1 MSKVRCKDCQYFD
14 GVQTCH
20 RYEGLG
26 ERKIYDECIEYEQ
39 LSNYRSSNH
48 KDRIKYVVNE
58 VTNLINEERCFF
70 NPEEH
75 YKLEMLTRKLLNL
88 VEAHG
93 VHSWKYNLKKEGK

>member
-14 GVQTCH
+14 GVQKCY

-39 LSNYRSSNH
+39 SSNYRSSNH

-75 YKLEMLTRKLLNL
+75 YKLEILTRKLLNL

-93 VHSWKYNLKKEGK
+93 VYSWKYEDQKRLD